1 MTGRPASEVGVRC
14 VEYHTVQPGGGLP
27 DPKHHDIGS
36 LLTVDILLSPRAEFG
51 GGTFSTLEADGELL
65 PHRFGGRGEGQ
76 ERPGDALL
84 FLSHKWEPT
93 HTSLPL
99 HAAQGPELSQVDAS
113 AGTTACSR

>member
-1 MTGRPASEVGVRC
+1 MRC

-113 AGTTACSR
+113 AGTTACSLW